1 MRCTIAEAL
10 RGMRRLHDVDA
21 GRLRGQTVHLS
32 GYTADQPAP
41 AAPQPWASHLATL
54 IAAGRAG
61 TVTADTPRY
70 FVYSDN
76 TVVAWL
82 TVHARVVA
90 PPDMP
95 LTANQAKHQRHA
107 VQVLSDLDRGT
118 LRDLADDRD
127 RREGRPDNVDAEYD
141 AGGGM
146 LRVAP
151 AQDPTRTTWIPI
163 DPDPQTTRVRMR
175 RALELTADQDI
186 IVITAWGFGQHC
198 GRAHRLDLDLLCAIH
213 TVATGHGVDATTV
226 GNWIA
231 HEDGLAGHVEVATLP
246 TLFHTAYVGR
256 YPDRDTY
263 AHACLDER
271 GVTKVITDLGIE
283 AYFDHAAH
291 QRDVFRY
298 EAIAIDPGDYHH
310 RDRGIQVFRRP
321 ARQVAVHQ

>member
-21 GRLRGQTVHLS
+21 GRLRGQTVYLS
-32 GYTADQPAP
+32 GYTADQPP
-41 AAPQPWASHLATL
+41 PWAEHLAAL

-70 FVYSDN
+70 FVYCDD

-82 TVHARVVA
+82 TVHARVIA

-95 LTANQAKHQRHA
+95 LTANQAKHQRQA
-107 VQVLSDLDRGT
+107 VQALSDLDRGT

-127 RREGRPDNVDAEYD
+127 RWEGRPEVADAEYD
-141 AGGGM
+141 AGEGM

-151 AQDPTRTTWIPI
+151 AQDPTRTAWIPI
-163 DPDPQTTRVRMR
+163 DPDPQTTRARMR
-175 RALELTADQDI
+175 PALRLPAGQDM

-198 GRAHRLDLDLLCAIH
+198 GLAHRLDLELLCAIH
-213 TVATGHGVDATTV
+213 ALATAHGVDATTV

-231 HEDGLAGHVEVATLP
+231 HEDGLAGHVDPATLP
-246 TLFHTAYVGR
+246 TLFNTAYVGR

-263 AHACLDER
+263 ARARMDEQ
-271 GVTKVITDLGIE
+271 GWTTALADLGIE

-298 EAIAIDPGDYHH
+298 EAIAIDPGEYH
-310 RDRGIQVFRRP
+310 RRGRGIQVFHRRS
-321 ARQVAVHQ
+321 AG